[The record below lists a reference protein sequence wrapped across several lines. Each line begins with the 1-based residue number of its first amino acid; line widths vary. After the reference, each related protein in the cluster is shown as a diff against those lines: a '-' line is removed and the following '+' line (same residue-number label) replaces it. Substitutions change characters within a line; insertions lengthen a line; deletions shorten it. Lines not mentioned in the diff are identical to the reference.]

1 MHGLEMDLQK
11 KESRSGREGQ
21 VFSRQR
27 ETQVRKRGGMDQ
39 PGVYRGLWRVGHLV
53 GGARGWA
60 QKAHLDRGGSPML

>member
-1 MHGLEMDLQK
+1 MDWRWTCRRRKVNL
-11 KESRSGREGQ
+11 GVEGQ

-60 QKAHLDRGGSPML
+60 QKARLDRGGSPML